1 MRLLLLPFLLLPSA
15 AGSQDRA
22 LAPLPDHEA
31 ARRGV
36 ERGEMVP
43 LGSLMPRIEREFG
56 RVLEVELEEADDGRM
71 VYEFEILR
79 SDGRLIEV
87 DVDVVTGLVVEVEDE
102 EDDDDD
108 DDDDGME

>member
-1 MRLLLLPFLLLPSA
+1 MRLILLSLLLLPSA
-15 AGSQDRA
+15 AGSQDA
-22 LAPLPDHEA
+22 VPIPLPDFEA

-36 ERGEMVP
+36 EQGEMLP
-43 LGSLMPRIEREFG
+43 LGSLMPRIEQEFG
-56 RVLEVELEEADDGRM
+56 RVLEVELEEADEGGM

-79 SDGRLIEV
+79 PDGRLVEV

-108 DDDDGME
+108 DGMD